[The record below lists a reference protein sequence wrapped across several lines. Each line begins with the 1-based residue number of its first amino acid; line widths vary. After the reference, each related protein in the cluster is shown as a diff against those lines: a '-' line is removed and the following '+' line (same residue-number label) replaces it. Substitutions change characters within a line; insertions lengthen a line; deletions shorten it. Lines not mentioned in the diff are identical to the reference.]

1 MCDFLDDVSNSLD
14 DMYAFENTMEEDDF
28 IDNDIA
34 DDDLDLIDD
43 FSDDF

>member
-14 DMYAFENTMEEDDF
+14 DMYAFENTMEEEDF
-28 IDNDIA
+28 LDSDNL
-34 DDDLDLIDD
+34 DDDIDFDND